1 MVKMCP
7 NCKVETESKF
17 CPKCGAK
24 IEEMAAR
31 VTSSGDILS
40 LDKSEDDDLIFRDEE
55 CDDAETYYRTAED
68 YYYGR
73 NGKDEDNEE
82 AAKWYLKAAEQGH
95 ADAQYK
101 LAGCYENGWGVYE
114 DGEAAAERYMKAA
127 AQGHADSQYEV
138 GYFLYNVCDGCEEE
152 GLEWWRKAAEQGQED
167 AINILK
173 ELE

>member
-68 YYYGR
+68 YYYGK
-73 NGKDEDNEE
+73 NGKNKDDEV
-82 AAKWYLKAAEQGH
+82 AAQWYLKAAEQGH
-95 ADAQYK
+95 VESYYCLGSMLQ
-101 LAGCYENGWGVYE
+101 
-114 DGEAAAERYMKAA
+114 
-127 AQGHADSQYEV
+127 EV
-138 GYFLYNVCDGCEEE
+138 CEHRTALPSLSEKY
-152 GLEWWRKAAEQGQED
+152 WRTVKVD
-167 AINILK
+167 K
-173 ELE
+173 DHMF